1 MAGAREITTATQFLQ
16 VNFCIN
22 AVLWLD
28 SEIPV
33 LLVFGFSIIWLEI
46 YIFLAS
52 FSFFFILRFLGLD
65 HNFFHMLVIWIFFTG
80 HL

>member
-52 FSFFFILRFLGLD
+52 FLF
-65 HNFFHMLVIWIFFTG
+65 
-80 HL
+80 